1 MKTIMPFNF
10 IQEQANC
17 QTIWSAV
24 LQTRAYNGHHQGRAG
39 GGREH
44 HPVGAGDEGGRD
56 ARVKDGRVVHRL
68 AQTFTDRLRHPE
80 EGVSPGYVK
89 SRRRKK
95 PDGLVQSRIIQFSKK
110 EQIVP
115 SVGLHS
121 VPSGGPWDI
130 SKSERGFK
138 RGLGDQL
145 VGPIAL
151 KRFRKD

>member
-1 MKTIMPFNF
+1 MG
-10 IQEQANC
+10 QE
-17 QTIWSAV
+17 
-24 LQTRAYNGHHQGRAG
+24 GGG

-56 ARVKDGRVVHRL
+56 AQAKDGGLVHRL
-68 AQTFTDRLRHPE
+68 AQTFTDRLRHPA

-95 PDGLVQSRIIQFSKK
+95 PDGLVQSRIILFSKK

-121 VPSGGPWDI
+121 VPNGGPWDI
-130 SKSERGFK
+130 RKSERGFK
-138 RGLGDQL
+138 QGLGDKL
-145 VGPIAL
+145 EGPIEL
-151 KRFRKD
+151 KRLRKD